1 MNIIETW
8 FVQAMQF
15 IWTYLVP
22 HGSSTEDPFWSFT
35 VTSLINAAKG
45 YFWFMI
51 IGIVIFALWIRKG
64 DQKMSVWAGLKHLF
78 PAKIYTHR
86 SFRVDMAWLPFNYVL
101 RFTAYAA
108 LALGAGLVQI
118 WLVEKFGPSTLT
130 VPAGAFAV
138 VLQIVFTLLGA
149 DIARFAWHYQAH
161 HVPFFWEFHKG
172 HHSVEVL
179 HPLFIRTHPVDQI
192 IRLAYMNVGG
202 GILGGG
208 MMYLAGVNAS
218 ALAITAFVFLRAFLG
233 SIQRFEH
240 SHIPFSFGKTLNNIF
255 YPPFYHPFHHSARP
269 EHRNKNLGR
278 PCGLIIWDKIF
289 GTLHVPKP
297 GEFEN
302 IIFGSSLEEL
312 GDNNPHRSVWR
323 FFTNPFIEATK
334 ILKAKRGNT
343 SPLEAPESAGTM

>member
-1 MNIIETW
+1 MNIIESW

-22 HGSSTEDPFWSFT
+22 HGASREDLLSFT
-35 VTSLINAAKG
+35 ITSLINAAKG
-45 YFWFMI
+45 YFWFML
-51 IGIVIFALWIRKG
+51 IGIVIFAIYIRKG
-64 DQKMSVWAGLKHLF
+64 DQKMSVWAALKHLF

-86 SFRVDMAWLPFNYVL
+86 SFKVDMTWLPLNYVL
-101 RFTAYAA
+101 SFTAYGA
-108 LALGAGLVQI
+108 LALGAGLVQL
-118 WLVEKFGPSTLT
+118 WLVDKFGPSTLQ

-192 IRLAYMNVGG
+192 IRLTYMNVGG
-202 GILGGG
+202 GVIGGG

-218 ALAITAFVFLRAFLG
+218 ALAVTAFIFLRAFLG

-255 YPPFYHPFHHSARP
+255 YPPYYHPFHHSARP
-269 EHRNKNLGR
+269 EHRNVNLGR
-278 PCGLIIWDKIF
+278 PCGLIIWDKLF

-312 GDNNPHRSVWR
+312 GDNNPHRTVWR
-323 FFTNPFIEATK
+323 FITNPFIGA
-334 ILKAKRGNT
+334 AKTFERRKDS
-343 SPLEAPESAGTM
+343 SPIEVPDSAVL